1 MATQK
6 TLLADIKEN
15 DITFTEPTL
24 YSYLDKLKRLFIIE
38 ETPA

>member
-24 YSYLDKLKRLFIIE
+24 THI
-38 ETPA
+38 